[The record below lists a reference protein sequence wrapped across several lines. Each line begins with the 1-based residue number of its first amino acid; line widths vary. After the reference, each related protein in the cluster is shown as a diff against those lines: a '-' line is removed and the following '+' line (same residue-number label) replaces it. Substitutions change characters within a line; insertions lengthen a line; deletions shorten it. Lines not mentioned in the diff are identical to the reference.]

1 MSHKDATGR
10 PIEKGSYI
18 AYAVTKG
25 SRGGMNF
32 GAVVQLKQKSSTRS
46 VYDHTTKTYNQENY
60 TVNKV
65 QIITVHQSY
74 IGVYPNGVKKWVVA
88 AKQEGKLARVQT
100 IDRLDRV
107 IVLDGHQ
114 MNPEVKEA
122 LDKELHERG
131 QL

>member
-32 GAVVQLKQKSSTRS
+32 GAVVQLKQKTDTRNI
-46 VYDHTTKTYNQENY
+46 YDHITKTYHLEQF
-60 TVNKV
+60 TVYKV
-65 QIITVHQSY
+65 QIISAALGY
-74 IGVYPNGVKKWVVA
+74 EGAYPNGKPKWVA
-88 AKQEGKLARVQT
+88 SGKIPDKLARVQT

-107 IVLDGHQ
+107 IVLDPHQ
-114 MNPEVKEA
+114 INPEVKEA
-122 LDKELHERG
+122 
-131 QL
+131 